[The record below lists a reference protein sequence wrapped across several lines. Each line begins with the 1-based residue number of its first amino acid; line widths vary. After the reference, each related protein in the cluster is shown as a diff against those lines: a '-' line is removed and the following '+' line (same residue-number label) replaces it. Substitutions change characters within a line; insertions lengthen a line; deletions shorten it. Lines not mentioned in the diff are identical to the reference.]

1 MRRFPHRRMILLH
14 YLQMHTAGVFL
25 VGIAVAAVIAIFAI
39 SKQTTSLGEDIV
51 ISHPPPDDD
60 GS

>member
-1 MRRFPHRRMILLH
+1 MILLH